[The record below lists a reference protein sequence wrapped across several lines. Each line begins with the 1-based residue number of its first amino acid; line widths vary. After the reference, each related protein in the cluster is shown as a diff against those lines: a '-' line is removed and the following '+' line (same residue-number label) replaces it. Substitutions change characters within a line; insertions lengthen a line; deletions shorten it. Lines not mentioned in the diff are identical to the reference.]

1 MYYEFPS
8 PDGAD
13 ECRGTGEL
21 SVETCT
27 CSSIFF
33 GFPDR
38 AILTQATDRYGRS
51 DNPVMQMMQV
61 LCRTAGWAS
70 LERRNCAAGIIVLAP
85 VGVTHGRS
93 RKIQL
98 FLQVRSTASLS
109 AKSR

>member
-38 AILTQATDRYGRS
+38 AILTQATDRYGRPE
-51 DNPVMQMMQV
+51 NPVMQMMHKF
-61 LCRTAGWAS
+61 
-70 LERRNCAAGIIVLAP
+70 CAE
-85 VGVTHGRS
+85 
-93 RKIQL
+93 
-98 FLQVRSTASLS
+98 LQVGLLWNAVIVQL
-109 AKSR
+109 A